1 MIKKIFIF
9 VAIINLLSSTLIAE
23 DRYEIVVSIDNK
35 VITNFDIQ
43 KEINYLLAL
52 NPSLN
57 NLPKKQIYEIAKES
71 LVREEI
77 KEKEILK
84 YYNIDYKD
92 PELSLLIENIYN
104 RLNIANENEFNKYL
118 SNFDLSIEIISA
130 KLAIEKA
137 WNRLIFEKFNQLI
150 NLDELRLK
158 KELEKNLS
166 QPQTQNRYLISE
178 IIFQSKDDKEY
189 QEILRNIKKTIEENS
204 FETAASIYS
213 ISDSSKNGG
222 EIGWVNKNEISDTIY
237 NVLNKLSIGQF
248 TQPIK
253 IASGFLIIYLNDIKK
268 EDQEFNVDEELKKMI
283 ISEKNRQ
290 FNEFSIIHFKKIEQ
304 QIFINEK

>member
-84 YYNIDYKD
+84 YYNINYKD

-137 WNRLIFEKFNQLI
+137 WNRLIFEKFNQFI

-178 IIFQSKDDKEY
+178 ILFQSKDDKEY

-204 FETAASIYS
+204 FEAAASIYS

-268 EDQEFNVDEELKKMI
+268 EEQEFNVDEELKKMI

>member
-84 YYNIDYKD
+84 YYNINYKD

-118 SNFDLSIEIISA
+118 SNFDLSIEMISA

-137 WNRLIFEKFNQLI
+137 WNRLIFEKFNKFI

-178 IIFQSKDDKEY
+178 ILFQSKNDKEY

-268 EDQEFNVDEELKKMI
+268 EEQEFNVDEELKKMI

>member
-1 MIKKIFIF
+1 MIKKVFIF

-23 DRYEIVVSIDNK
+23 DKYEIVVSIDNK

-84 YYNIDYKD
+84 YYNINYKD

-118 SNFDLSIEIISA
+118 SNFDLSIEMISA

-137 WNRLIFEKFNQLI
+137 WNRLIFEKFNQFI

-178 IIFQSKDDKEY
+178 ILFQSKDDKEY

-268 EDQEFNVDEELKKMI
+268 EEQEFNVDEELKKMI

>member
-84 YYNIDYKD
+84 YYNINYKD

-166 QPQTQNRYLISE
+166 QPQTQNRFLISE
-178 IIFQSKDDKEY
+178 ILFQSKDDKEY

-237 NVLNKLSIGQF
+237 NMLNKLSIGQF

-268 EDQEFNVDEELKKMI
+268 EEQEFNVDEELKKMI

>member
-84 YYNIDYKD
+84 YYNINYKD

-118 SNFDLSIEIISA
+118 SNFDLSIEMISA

-137 WNRLIFEKFNQLI
+137 WNRLIFEKFNQFI

-178 IIFQSKDDKEY
+178 ILFQSKNDKEY

-222 EIGWVNKNEISDTIY
+222 KIGWVNKNEISETIY

-268 EDQEFNVDEELKKMI
+268 EEQEFNVDEELKKMI

>member
-84 YYNIDYKD
+84 YYNINYKD

-118 SNFDLSIEIISA
+118 SNFDLSIEMISA

-137 WNRLIFEKFNQLI
+137 WNRLIFEKFNKFI

-158 KELEKNLS
+158 KKLEKNLS

-178 IIFQSKDDKEY
+178 ILFQSKNDKEY

-222 EIGWVNKNEISDTIY
+222 KIGWVNKNEISETIY

-268 EDQEFNVDEELKKMI
+268 EEQEFNVDEELKKMI

>member
-84 YYNIDYKD
+84 YYNINYKD

-118 SNFDLSIEIISA
+118 SNFELSIEIISA

-137 WNRLIFEKFNQLI
+137 WNRLIFEKFNQFI

-268 EDQEFNVDEELKKMI
+268 EEQEFNVDEELKKMI

>member
-9 VAIINLLSSTLIAE
+9 VTIINLLSSTLIAE
-23 DRYEIVVSIDNK
+23 DKYEIVVSIDNK

-43 KEINYLLAL
+43 KEVNYLLAL

-57 NLPKKQIYEIAKES
+57 DLPKKQIYEIAKES

-84 YYNIDYKD
+84 YYNINYKD

-137 WNRLIFEKFNQLI
+137 WNRLIFEKFNQFI

-222 EIGWVNKNEISDTIY
+222 KIGWVNKNEISDTIY
-237 NVLNKLSIGQF
+237 NVLNKISIGEF

-268 EDQEFNVDEELKKMI
+268 EEQEFNVDEELKKMI

>member
-9 VAIINLLSSTLIAE
+9 VAIINLLSSALIAE

-84 YYNIDYKD
+84 YYNINYKD

-118 SNFDLSIEIISA
+118 SNFDLSIEMISA

-137 WNRLIFEKFNQLI
+137 WNRLIFEKFNKFI

-268 EDQEFNVDEELKKMI
+268 EEQEFNVDEELKKMI

>member
-84 YYNIDYKD
+84 YYNINYKD

-166 QPQTQNRYLISE
+166 QPQTQSRYLISE

-222 EIGWVNKNEISDTIY
+222 KIGWVNKNEISDTIY
-237 NVLNKLSIGQF
+237 NVLNKISIGQF

-268 EDQEFNVDEELKKMI
+268 EEQEFNVDEELKKMI

>member
-84 YYNIDYKD
+84 YYNINYKD

-137 WNRLIFEKFNQLI
+137 WNRLIFEKFNQFI

-237 NVLNKLSIGQF
+237 NVLNKISIGQF

-268 EDQEFNVDEELKKMI
+268 EEQEFNVDEELKKMI

>member
-84 YYNIDYKD
+84 YYNINYKD
-92 PELSLLIENIYN
+92 PELILLIENIYN

-137 WNRLIFEKFNQLI
+137 WNRLIFEKFNQFI

-178 IIFQSKDDKEY
+178 ILFQSKDEKEY
-189 QEILRNIKKTIEENS
+189 QEILKNIEKTIEENS

-268 EDQEFNVDEELKKMI
+268 EEQEFNVDEELKKMI

>member
-9 VAIINLLSSTLIAE
+9 LAIINLLSSTLIAE
-23 DRYEIVVSIDNK
+23 DRYEIIVSIDNK

-43 KEINYLLAL
+43 KEVNYLLAL
-52 NPSLN
+52 NPALD

-84 YYNIDYKD
+84 YYNINYKD

-118 SNFDLSIEIISA
+118 SDFDLSIEIISA

-204 FETAASIYS
+204 FETAATIYS

-268 EDQEFNVDEELKKMI
+268 EEQEFNVDEELKKMI

>member
-1 MIKKIFIF
+1 MIKKVFIF

-84 YYNIDYKD
+84 YYNINYKD
-92 PELSLLIENIYN
+92 PELSLLIKNIYN

-118 SNFDLSIEIISA
+118 SNFDLSIEMISA

-137 WNRLIFEKFNQLI
+137 WNRLIFEKFNKFI

-166 QPQTQNRYLISE
+166 QPQTLNRYLISE
-178 IIFQSKDDKEY
+178 ILFQSKDDKEY

-237 NVLNKLSIGQF
+237 NVLNKLSIGEF

-268 EDQEFNVDEELKKMI
+268 EEQEFNVDEELKKMI

>member
-9 VAIINLLSSTLIAE
+9 VAINNLLSSTLIAE

-84 YYNIDYKD
+84 YYNINYKD

-118 SNFDLSIEIISA
+118 SNFDLSIEMISA
-130 KLAIEKA
+130 KLSIEKA
-137 WNRLIFEKFNQLI
+137 WNRLIFEKFNKFI

-166 QPQTQNRYLISE
+166 QPQIQNRYLISE
-178 IIFQSKDDKEY
+178 ILFQSKDEKEY

-268 EDQEFNVDEELKKMI
+268 EKQEFNFDEELKKMI

>member
-84 YYNIDYKD
+84 YYNINYKD

-118 SNFDLSIEIISA
+118 SNFDLSIEIIST
-130 KLAIEKA
+130 KLAIEKT

-268 EDQEFNVDEELKKMI
+268 EKQEFNFDEELKKMI

>member
-1 MIKKIFIF
+1 M
-9 VAIINLLSSTLIAE
+9 AIINLLSSTLIAE
-23 DRYEIVVSIDNK
+23 DKYEIVVSIDNK
-35 VITNFDIQ
+35 IITNFDIQ
-43 KEINYLLAL
+43 KEVNYLLAL

-57 NLPKKQIYEIAKES
+57 DLSKKQIYEIAKDS

-77 KEKEILK
+77 KENEILK
-84 YYNIDYKD
+84 YYDIDYKD
-92 PELSLLIENIYN
+92 PELSLFIENIYN

-118 SNFDLSIEIISA
+118 SNFDLTIEMIYA

-137 WNRLIFEKFNQLI
+137 WNRLVFEKFNKSI
-150 NLDELRLK
+150 NFDELRLK

-166 QPQTQNRYLISE
+166 QPQTQNKYLISE
-178 IIFQSKDDKEY
+178 ILFQSKNDKEY
-189 QEILRNIKKTIEENS
+189 KEILRNIKKTIEENS
-204 FETAASIYS
+204 FEIAASIYS

-222 EIGWVNKNEISDTIY
+222 EIGWVNKNEISNTIY
-237 NVLNKLSIGQF
+237 NELNKLSIGQF

-268 EDQEFNVDEELKKMI
+268 EEQIFNFDEELNKMI

-290 FNEFSIIHFKKIEQ
+290 LNEFSIIHFKKIKQ
-304 QIFINEK
+304 QLRVNEK

>member
-9 VAIINLLSSTLIAE
+9 VAIINLLSSALIAE

-84 YYNIDYKD
+84 YYNINYKD

-118 SNFDLSIEIISA
+118 SNFDLSIEMISA

-137 WNRLIFEKFNQLI
+137 WNRLIFEKFNKFI

-178 IIFQSKDDKEY
+178 ILFQSKDDKEY
-189 QEILRNIKKTIEENS
+189 QEILRNIKKTIKENS

-268 EDQEFNVDEELKKMI
+268 EEQEFNVDEELKKMI

>member
-1 MIKKIFIF
+1 

-23 DRYEIVVSIDNK
+23 DKYEIAVSIDNK

-43 KEINYLLAL
+43 KEVNYLLAL
-52 NPSLN
+52 NPSLDD
-57 NLPKKQIYEIAKES
+57 LPKKQIYEIAKES

-77 KEKEILK
+77 KYNEISK
-84 YYNIDYKD
+84 YYNIDYND
-92 PELSLLIENIYN
+92 PELSLIIENIYN
-104 RLNIANENEFNKYL
+104 RLNITNENEFNKYL
-118 SNFDLSIEIISA
+118 SNFGLSIEMISA
-130 KLAIEKA
+130 KLAIEKT
-137 WNRLIFEKFNQLI
+137 WNRLIFEKFSKSI

-178 IIFQSKDDKEY
+178 ILFQSKDDKEY

-222 EIGWVNKNEISDTIY
+222 KIGWVNKNEISETIY

-253 IASGFLIIYLNDIKK
+253 IASGFLIIYLNDIKIEEQK
-268 EDQEFNVDEELKKMI
+268 FNVDEELKKMI

>member
-9 VAIINLLSSTLIAE
+9 VAIINLLSSALIAE

-84 YYNIDYKD
+84 YYNINYKD

-118 SNFDLSIEIISA
+118 SNFDLSIEMISA

-137 WNRLIFEKFNQLI
+137 WNRLIFEKFNKFI

-178 IIFQSKDDKEY
+178 ILFQSKNDKEY

-222 EIGWVNKNEISDTIY
+222 KIGWVNKNEISDTIY

-268 EDQEFNVDEELKKMI
+268 EEQEFNVDEELKKMI

>member
-1 MIKKIFIF
+1 MIKKVFIF

-84 YYNIDYKD
+84 YYNINYKD

-118 SNFDLSIEIISA
+118 SNFDLSIEMISA

-137 WNRLIFEKFNQLI
+137 WNRLIFEKFNQFI

-178 IIFQSKDDKEY
+178 ILFQSKDDKEY

-268 EDQEFNVDEELKKMI
+268 EEQEFNVDEELKKMI

>member
-1 MIKKIFIF
+1 MIKKVFIF

-23 DRYEIVVSIDNK
+23 DKYEIVVSIDNK

-84 YYNIDYKD
+84 YYNINYKD
-92 PELSLLIENIYN
+92 PELILLIENIYN

-118 SNFDLSIEIISA
+118 SNFDLSIEMISA

-137 WNRLIFEKFNQLI
+137 WNRLIFEKFNKFI

-166 QPQTQNRYLISE
+166 QPQIQNRYLISE
-178 IIFQSKDDKEY
+178 ILFQSKDDKEY

-268 EDQEFNVDEELKKMI
+268 EAQEFNVDEELKKMI

-290 FNEFSIIHFKKIEQ
+290 FNEYSIIHFKKIEQ
-304 QIFINEK
+304 QTFINEK

>member
-9 VAIINLLSSTLIAE
+9 VAIINLLSSALIAE

-84 YYNIDYKD
+84 YYNINYKD

-118 SNFDLSIEIISA
+118 SNFDLSIEMISA

-137 WNRLIFEKFNQLI
+137 WNRLIFEKFNQFI
-150 NLDELRLK
+150 NLDELSLK

-178 IIFQSKDDKEY
+178 ILFQSKNDKEY

-222 EIGWVNKNEISDTIY
+222 KIGWVNKNEISETIY

-268 EDQEFNVDEELKKMI
+268 EEQEFNVDEELKKMI

>member
-9 VAIINLLSSTLIAE
+9 VAIITFLSSTLIAD

-43 KEINYLLAL
+43 KEVNYLLAL

-84 YYNIDYKD
+84 YYNINYKD

-118 SNFDLSIEIISA
+118 SNFDLSIEMISA

-137 WNRLIFEKFNQLI
+137 WNRLIFEKFNQFI

-178 IIFQSKDDKEY
+178 ILFQSKDDKEY

-268 EDQEFNVDEELKKMI
+268 EEQEFNVDEELKKMI

>member
-1 MIKKIFIF
+1 MF
-9 VAIINLLSSTLIAE
+9 
-23 DRYEIVVSIDNK
+23 
-35 VITNFDIQ
+35 
-43 KEINYLLAL
+43 
-52 NPSLN
+52 N
-57 NLPKKQIYEIAKES
+57 NS
-71 LVREEI
+71 
-77 KEKEILK
+77 
-84 YYNIDYKD
+84 
-92 PELSLLIENIYN
+92 
-104 RLNIANENEFNKYL
+104 
-118 SNFDLSIEIISA
+118 
-130 KLAIEKA
+130 
-137 WNRLIFEKFNQLI
+137 I
-150 NLDELRLK
+150 NLDEPRLK

-166 QPQTQNRYLISE
+166 QPQTQNRFLISE
-178 IIFQSKDDKEY
+178 ILFQSKDDKEY

-268 EDQEFNVDEELKKMI
+268 EEQEFNVDEELKKMI

>member
-84 YYNIDYKD
+84 YYNINYKD

-118 SNFDLSIEIISA
+118 SNFDLSIEMISA

-137 WNRLIFEKFNQLI
+137 WNRLIFEMFNNSI

-178 IIFQSKDDKEY
+178 ILFQSKDDKEY

-268 EDQEFNVDEELKKMI
+268 EEQEFNVDEELKKMI

>member
-84 YYNIDYKD
+84 YYNINYKD

-118 SNFDLSIEIISA
+118 SNFDLSIEMISA

-137 WNRLIFEKFNQLI
+137 WNRLIFEKFNNSI
-150 NLDELRLK
+150 NLDELKLK

-178 IIFQSKDDKEY
+178 ILFQSKDDKEY

-268 EDQEFNVDEELKKMI
+268 EEQEFNVDEELKKMI

>member
-9 VAIINLLSSTLIAE
+9 VAIINLLSSALIAE

-84 YYNIDYKD
+84 YYNINYKD

-118 SNFDLSIEIISA
+118 SNFDLSIEMISA

-137 WNRLIFEKFNQLI
+137 WNRLIFEKFNKFI

-178 IIFQSKDDKEY
+178 ILFQSKNDKEY

-222 EIGWVNKNEISDTIY
+222 KIGWVNKNEISETIY

-268 EDQEFNVDEELKKMI
+268 EEQEFNVDEELKKMM

>member
-1 MIKKIFIF
+1 MIKKVFIF

-23 DRYEIVVSIDNK
+23 DKYEIVVSIDNK

-43 KEINYLLAL
+43 KEVNYLLAL

-57 NLPKKQIYEIAKES
+57 DLPKKQIYEIAKES

-77 KEKEILK
+77 KEKEISK

-92 PELSLLIENIYN
+92 PELSLFIENIYN

-118 SNFDLSIEIISA
+118 SNFDLTIEMIYA
-130 KLAIEKA
+130 KLSIEKA
-137 WNRLIFEKFNQLI
+137 WNRLVFEKFNKSI
-150 NLDELRLK
+150 NFDELRLK

-166 QPQTQNRYLISE
+166 QPQTQNKYLISE
-178 IIFQSKDDKEY
+178 ILFQSKNDKEY
-189 QEILRNIKKTIEENS
+189 KEILRNIKKTIEENS
-204 FETAASIYS
+204 FEIAASIYS

-222 EIGWVNKNEISDTIY
+222 EIGWVNKNEISNTIY
-237 NVLNKLSIGQF
+237 NELNKLSIGQF

-268 EDQEFNVDEELKKMI
+268 EEQIFNFDEELNKMI

-290 FNEFSIIHFKKIEQ
+290 LNEFSIIHFKKIKQ
-304 QIFINEK
+304 QLLVNEK

>member
-84 YYNIDYKD
+84 YYNINYKD

-137 WNRLIFEKFNQLI
+137 WNRLIFEKFNQFI

-178 IIFQSKDDKEY
+178 ILFQSKDDKEY

-237 NVLNKLSIGQF
+237 NVLNKISIGQF

-268 EDQEFNVDEELKKMI
+268 EKQEFNFDEELKKMI

>member
-84 YYNIDYKD
+84 YYNINYKD

-118 SNFDLSIEIISA
+118 SNFDLSIEMISA

-137 WNRLIFEKFNQLI
+137 WNRLIFEKFNQFI

-268 EDQEFNVDEELKKMI
+268 EKQEFNFDEELKKMI

>member
-9 VAIINLLSSTLIAE
+9 VAIINLLSSALIAE

-57 NLPKKQIYEIAKES
+57 NLPKKQIYGIAKES

-84 YYNIDYKD
+84 YYNINYKD

-137 WNRLIFEKFNQLI
+137 WNRLIFEKFNQFI

-178 IIFQSKDDKEY
+178 ILFQSKNDKEY
-189 QEILRNIKKTIEENS
+189 QEILRNIKKTIKENS

-268 EDQEFNVDEELKKMI
+268 EEQEFNVDEELKKMI

>member
-9 VAIINLLSSTLIAE
+9 VAIINLLSSALIAE

-84 YYNIDYKD
+84 YYNINYKD

-118 SNFDLSIEIISA
+118 SNFDLSIEMISA

-137 WNRLIFEKFNQLI
+137 WNRLIFEKFNKFI

-178 IIFQSKDDKEY
+178 ILFQSKNDKEY

-222 EIGWVNKNEISDTIY
+222 KIGWVNKNEISETIY

-253 IASGFLIIYLNDIKK
+253 IASGFLIIYLNDIKIEEQK
-268 EDQEFNVDEELKKMI
+268 FNVDEELKKMI

-290 FNEFSIIHFKKIEQ
+290 LNEFSIIHFKKIEQ

>member
-35 VITNFDIQ
+35 IITNFDIQ

-84 YYNIDYKD
+84 YYNINYKD

-137 WNRLIFEKFNQLI
+137 WNRLIFEKFNQFI

-178 IIFQSKDDKEY
+178 ILFQSKDDKEY

>member
-9 VAIINLLSSTLIAE
+9 VAIINLLSSALIAE

-84 YYNIDYKD
+84 YYNINYKD

-137 WNRLIFEKFNQLI
+137 WNRLIFEKFNQFI

-237 NVLNKLSIGQF
+237 NVLNKLSIGQI

-268 EDQEFNVDEELKKMI
+268 EEQEFNVDEELKKMI

>member
-23 DRYEIVVSIDNK
+23 DKYEIVVSIDNK
-35 VITNFDIQ
+35 IITNFDIQ
-43 KEINYLLAL
+43 KEVNYLLAL

-57 NLPKKQIYEIAKES
+57 DLSKKQIYEIAKES

-77 KEKEILK
+77 KENEILK
-84 YYNIDYKD
+84 YYDIDYKD
-92 PELSLLIENIYN
+92 PELSLFIENIYN

-118 SNFDLSIEIISA
+118 SNFGLSIEMISA

-178 IIFQSKDDKEY
+178 ILFQSKDEKEY
-189 QEILRNIKKTIEENS
+189 QKILKNIKKTIEENS

-268 EDQEFNVDEELKKMI
+268 EAQEFNVDEELKKMI

-290 FNEFSIIHFKKIEQ
+290 FNEYSIIHFKKIEQ
-304 QIFINEK
+304 QTFINEK

>member
-9 VAIINLLSSTLIAE
+9 LAIINLLSSTLTAE

-43 KEINYLLAL
+43 KEVNYLLAL
-52 NPSLN
+52 NPPLD

-77 KEKEILK
+77 KEKEISR
-84 YYNIDYKD
+84 YYNINYKD

-104 RLNIANENEFNKYL
+104 RLNITNKNEFNKYL
-118 SNFDLSIEIISA
+118 SNYDLNIEMISE

-137 WNRLIFEKFNQLI
+137 WNRLIFEKFNKSI

-178 IIFQSKDDKEY
+178 ILFQSKDEKEY
-189 QEILRNIKKTIEENS
+189 QEILKNIKKTIEENS

-222 EIGWVNKNEISDTIY
+222 KIGWVNKNEISDTVY
-237 NVLNKLSIGQF
+237 NVLNKLSIRQF

-268 EDQEFNVDEELKKMI
+268 EEQEFNVDEELKKMI

>member
-84 YYNIDYKD
+84 YYNINYKD

-137 WNRLIFEKFNQLI
+137 WNRLIFEKFNKFI

-178 IIFQSKDDKEY
+178 ILFQSKDDKEY

-222 EIGWVNKNEISDTIY
+222 KIGWVNKNEISDTIY

-268 EDQEFNVDEELKKMI
+268 EEQEFNVDEELKKMI

>member
-84 YYNIDYKD
+84 YYNINYKD

-137 WNRLIFEKFNQLI
+137 WNRLIFEKFNQFI

-237 NVLNKLSIGQF
+237 NVLNKISIGQF

-253 IASGFLIIYLNDIKK
+253 IASGFLIIYLNDIKIEEQK
-268 EDQEFNVDEELKKMI
+268 FNVDEELKKMI

-290 FNEFSIIHFKKIEQ
+290 LNEFSIIHFKKIEQ

>member
-9 VAIINLLSSTLIAE
+9 VAIINLLSFTLIAE

-84 YYNIDYKD
+84 YYNINYKD

-137 WNRLIFEKFNQLI
+137 WNRLIFEKFNQFI

-178 IIFQSKDDKEY
+178 ILFQSKNDKEY

-237 NVLNKLSIGQF
+237 NVLNKISIGQF

-268 EDQEFNVDEELKKMI
+268 EEQEFNVDEELKKMI